1 MEQKKKEKNPK
12 IYECDNCDYNTV
24 SKKDYNKHLITIKH
38 KRNMKKEM
46 EKEMEKEIGISPK
59 EKIIKK
65 YGCECG
71 KIYPYYSSL
80 WKHKQKCSSKKNS
93 CKNECKE
100 KIEKENNIIDKKEK
114 VENLELKELVM
125 KLIIDNEDM
134 KRENRKLMN
143 HIVEIV
149 PQIGNNNNNN
159 TTNNIRQKFNINVFL
174 NEKCKDAL
182 SIDEFIEKIEVS
194 MKNLLTT
201 KDKGLGAGLSN
212 IILDNMNKLSV
223 YERPIHCTDKKRETL
238 YIKNKEW
245 IKDETKGEIN
255 NLIKRIEKKQIKN
268 IKQWTDKN
276 PKFMENEKLQEEYI
290 KLVNNST
297 SSLEDC
303 EGKVT
308 KNVCE
313 KVYIDKE

>member
-1 MEQKKKEKNPK
+1 ME
-12 IYECDNCDYNTV
+12 I
-24 SKKDYNKHLITIKH
+24 
-38 KRNMKKEM
+38 
-46 EKEMEKEIGISPK
+46 EISQK
-59 EKIIKK
+59 EKIVKR
-65 YGCECG
+65 YECECG
-71 KIYPYYSSL
+71 KLYPYYSSL
-80 WKHKQKCSSKKNS
+80 WKHKQKCKKKEG
-93 CKNECKE
+93 CVNEIINKTDIIDN
-100 KIEKENNIIDKKEK
+100 KIENC
-114 VENLELKELVM
+114 ELKELVM

-134 KRENRKLMN
+134 KKENRKLMN
-143 HIVEIV
+143 HLVEIV

-182 SIDEFIEKIEVS
+182 SIDEFIDKIEVS

-245 IKDETKGEIN
+245 MKDETKGEIS
-255 NLIKRIEKKQIKN
+255 NLIKKIEKKQIKN
-268 IKQWTDKN
+268 IKKWTDDN

-290 KLVNNST
+290 KLVKNST
-297 SSLEDC
+297 SSIEEC

-308 KNVCE
+308 KNVCD